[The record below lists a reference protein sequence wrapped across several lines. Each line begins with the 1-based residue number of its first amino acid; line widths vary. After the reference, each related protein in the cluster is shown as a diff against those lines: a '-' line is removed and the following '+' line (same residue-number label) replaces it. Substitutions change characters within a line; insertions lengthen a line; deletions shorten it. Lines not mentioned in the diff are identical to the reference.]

1 MFACLFVC
9 LSVCLSVITCAVY
22 EQSSAPLVIYD
33 VSYRHSSRL
42 YNIIYSQCIANYW
55 PCCRY
60 SPTYCLI
67 AASHKSEIQK
77 SRLRTH
83 TSSQLQTGC
92 FSRNLSI
99 QFCFRLSFRM
109 LMPYVWLCLLK
120 AQLLLLFPIRW
131 KLSLHC
137 REGSTLSAHENACVY
152 SAFPASFSARSR
164 FILILQQRFTPT
176 IILYNDSSSVPIN
189 HGIAATLAY
198 VNQELTNTTLVSL
211 VSPRGPYGRE
221 EEHAMRY

>member
-1 MFACLFVC
+1 MNSRSKPFAFY
-9 LSVCLSVITCAVY
+9 SY
-22 EQSSAPLVIYD
+22 PLEGIV
-33 VSYRHSSRL
+33 
-42 YNIIYSQCIANYW
+42 YSQCIANYW

-92 FSRNLSI
+92 FSRNLLI

-109 LMPYVWLCLLK
+109 LMPYVWLCLLIT
-120 AQLLLLFPIRW
+120 QLPLLLPIRW
-131 KLSLHC
+131 KVSLHC
-137 REGSTLSAHENACVY
+137 REGSTLSAHENVCVY
-152 SAFPASFSARSR
+152 FAFPASFFRP
-164 FILILQQRFTPT
+164 LKVYTNFTVKVYSYYHT
-176 IILYNDSSSVPIN
+176 NDSSSVPIN

-198 VNQELTNTTLVSL
+198 VNRQLANTLVFL

-221 EEHAMRY
+221 EEHAMRYYSGGLGQRLLAIPSALGWTWLLG